1 MQAEKGYA
9 NPNGDGEDNASV
21 TQSAVSFEALCQQPA
36 SGRSSRVG
44 VTQISWSP
52 IFHRRKSA
60 DRHFNR
66 DMAW

>member
-52 IFHRRKSA
+52 ILIDASA